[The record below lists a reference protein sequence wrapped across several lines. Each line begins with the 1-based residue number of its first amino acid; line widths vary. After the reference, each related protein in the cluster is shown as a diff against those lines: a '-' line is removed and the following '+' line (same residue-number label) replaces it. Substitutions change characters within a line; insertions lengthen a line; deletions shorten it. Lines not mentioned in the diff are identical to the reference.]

1 MSDSETRRP
10 EDSPAGLN
18 QRYMNENA
26 QEHEFIGDVG
36 AQRVARVYA
45 EALLNAAQKQGQA
58 DAVFEELDSLVQDIF
73 PVQPEFEVLLSSAA
87 AGRKARAE
95 VLRVV
100 FADRASELF
109 FNFLQVLND
118 NERLDLLRAIR
129 FAYRD
134 LHDER
139 AGRIRVQVR
148 SAVPLADDQQN
159 RLAQRIREAFHI
171 EPVLVTGVDA
181 ALLGG
186 LHVRIGDMLYDAS
199 VRAQLDNIRT
209 EIIARSSHEIQSQRD
224 RFCSANGN

>member
-1 MSDSETRRP
+1 
-10 EDSPAGLN
+10 
-18 QRYMNENA
+18 MNENSN
-26 QEHEFIGDVG
+26 EHEFIGDVG

-45 EALLNAAQKQGQA
+45 EALLNAADKQGQA
-58 DAVFEELDSLVQDIF
+58 DAVFEELDSLVHDIF
-73 PVQPEFEVLLSSAA
+73 AAQPEFEVLLSSAA

-100 FADRASELF
+100 FASRASELF
-109 FNFLQVLND
+109 YNFLQVLND
-118 NERLDLLRAIR
+118 NERLDLLRGIR
-129 FAYRD
+129 VAYRD

-139 AGRIRVQVR
+139 AGRVRVQVR
-148 SAVPLADDQQN
+148 SAVPLADDQKT
-159 RLAQRIREAFHI
+159 RLTQRIREAFHV

-181 ALLGG
+181 GLLGG

-224 RFCSANGN
+224 RFCTTNGN